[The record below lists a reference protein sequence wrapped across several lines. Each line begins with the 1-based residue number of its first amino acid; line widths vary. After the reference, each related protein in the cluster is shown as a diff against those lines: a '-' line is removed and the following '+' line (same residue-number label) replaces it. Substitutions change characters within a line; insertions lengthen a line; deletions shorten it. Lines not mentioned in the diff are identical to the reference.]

1 MPTVKTYK
9 DGNRFI
15 LVIPTEGDPEI
26 GKKVNDFILD
36 ILGMDPPKEIT
47 GFLPAKDE
55 PDKPPVIPVE
65 KQVTRDSGR
74 PFKETQP
81 VMDCMMH
88 VPQFHNPSKLT
99 FGELVRRH
107 GVQVA
112 TLYLMNLNMI
122 DREYREEIKN
132 KCRDYILGDLK
143 MRSYSDE
150 ASDIHTFFYYY
161 QKMLSDEIRE
171 MLSYNSYATVDDFL
185 KGNDSVIRDEYE
197 RLIDKMK
204 KKILSMP

>member
-36 ILGMDPPKEIT
+36 ILGMSPPQEIT

-65 KQVTRDSGR
+65 KQITQDAGR
-74 PFKETQP
+74 PFKEVQP
-81 VMDCMMH
+81 VMDCMSY
-88 VPQFHNPSKLT
+88 VPHFNNPHKLA
-99 FGELVRRH
+99 FGELVRRQ
-107 GVQVA
+107 GVGITA
-112 TLYLMNLNMI
+112 YYLQHLDLI

-132 KCRDYILGDLK
+132 KCRDYILSDLK

-150 ASDIHTFFYYY
+150 SSDILAFFICY
-161 QKMLSDEIRE
+161 QEMLHSEIRE
-171 MLSYNSYATVDDFL
+171 MLSYNSYASLAEFL
-185 KGNDSVIRDEYE
+185 NGNDSVVRDEYE
-197 RLIDKMK
+197 RLIDKMRK
-204 KKILSMP
+204 KVLAVS